1 MNRAIGKKKEG
12 RQFKMDLLFISV
24 MIKLNPVAKMNIM
37 QKFWLVE
44 ERGIIKKYL
53 ESSRRRFEIFL
64 IQTITD
70 QNC

>member
-1 MNRAIGKKKEG
+1 
-12 RQFKMDLLFISV
+12 MDLLFISV